1 MTLTTPHLL
10 GQHYTYAIGRLGALE
25 DQLLKTT
32 DIDRLL
38 GASDGAE
45 AVKMLRDIEFVATPD
60 AEEPFQKTL
69 DSTTALLKETVERMI
84 PEPKHFIFDILWIE
98 FDRPR
103 IAYELK
109 EKSGFTSSI
118 ASPPEPPVSTG
129 FAPEFEQSFESPQ
142 EVDDAVAEVI
152 NEQKLVLARRSGSA
166 LIGKYVENMIE
177 LDALR
182 TRTRSAGSVTRVAGL
197 NSPTPRD
204 ADTSSIETIA
214 FEKEGLAQLSDLL
227 DDMQKLMLGPEAT
240 FSYATR
246 ALSHIQLLKV
256 LLTGK
261 VNNLPIQEIKSLLPP
276 LV

>member
-1 MTLTTPHLL
+1 MILTTPHLL
-10 GQHYTYAIGRLGALE
+10 GQHYVYAIGRLGALE
-25 DQLLKTT
+25 DQLLKVT

-60 AEEPFQKTL
+60 VEEPFQKTL
-69 DSTTALLKETVERMI
+69 NSTTALLKETVERMI
-84 PEPKHFIFDILWIE
+84 PEQKHFIFDVLWIE
-98 FDRPR
+98 FDRAR

-109 EKSGFTSSI
+109 EKNGFTSQI
-118 ASPPEPPVSTG
+118 ASPPEPPVSAS
-129 FAPEFEQSFESPQ
+129 FAPEFDREFSSPQ
-142 EVDDAVAEVI
+142 EIDDAVAVAV
-152 NEQKLVLARRSGSA
+152 NDQKLILARRSGSK
-166 LIGKYVENMIE
+166 LICEFVEKMTE

-182 TRTRSAGSVTRVAGL
+182 TKMRSEKSDV
-197 NSPTPRD
+197 
-204 ADTSSIETIA
+204 ETIA

-240 FSYATR
+240 FSYTTR